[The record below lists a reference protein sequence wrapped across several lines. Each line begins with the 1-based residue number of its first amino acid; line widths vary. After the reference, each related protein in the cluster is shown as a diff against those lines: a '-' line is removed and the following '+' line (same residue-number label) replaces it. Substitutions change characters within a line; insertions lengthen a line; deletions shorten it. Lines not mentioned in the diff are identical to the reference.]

1 MTIDL
6 RSGFIPLLVAAAL
19 ASAPAAPARAAEEEP
34 AMSPG
39 VERVPHDP
47 GVFKPD
53 PSYGTGA
60 YDAERQVDIY
70 GGKREVKTPRP
81 LIEIGRPLYREGPLP
96 PSYHFLGAKN
106 PASPS
111 LVVYGDW
118 RAAMAFNDTGS
129 KEVGQVATRLNLEA
143 DLAITSTERFHAL
156 FRPFDRNGKF
166 TRYEFAGDDRRRGEA
181 TLDGNVDAFFFEG
194 DLGNIASGAF
204 GTYSTVDIPFA
215 AGLMPLVFHNGVWTD
230 DAITGVAFGQAGR
243 NSRTLGISNMDVSVF
258 AGFNKV
264 SSPALRNAL
273 GDFADKDARIMGAAL
288 FVDANEGHWEFGIG
302 RVDGRRELAEQGY
315 DSAAISFTRRYGG
328 WLSNSVRVVGAFGQD
343 RERNRQQ
350 SADGFAVLL
359 ENSLISHKPL
369 TLVPYFNLFAGFDR
383 PQSLA
388 RDPGAGGILKNTGIL
403 FETDGLT
410 NFPKLDD
417 SAHNTYGGALGIQYL
432 FELDQQIVVEI
443 AGLDVR
449 EGAFE
454 AGRAA
459 RGPQYGA
466 GIRYQLPL
474 TNALIFRADAIAA
487 RRDRDN
493 DLLGIRSELRIKF

>member
-1 MTIDL
+1 MTLDL
-6 RSGFIPLLVAAAL
+6 RTGLVAALLVAAA
-19 ASAPAAPARAAEEEP
+19 AGAPAQAADDAP

-47 GVFKPD
+47 KVFKAD
-53 PSYGTGA
+53 PSYGEGS
-60 YDAERQVDIY
+60 YDPARQVDIY
-70 GGKREVKTPRP
+70 GGKKDVKEPRP
-81 LIEIGRPLYREGPLP
+81 LIEIGRPMYREGPLP

-106 PASPS
+106 PASPA
-111 LVVYGDW
+111 LLVYGDW
-118 RAAMAFNDTGS
+118 RTAVAYNDNGK
-129 KEVGQVATRLNLEA
+129 KEVGQAATRLNLEA
-143 DLAITSTERFHAL
+143 DLAITSTERVHAL
-156 FRPFDRNGKF
+156 FRPFDRGGRF
-166 TRYEFAGDDRRRGEA
+166 SRYEFAGDDRRRGEML
-181 TLDGNVDAFFFEG
+181 LDGNVDALFFEG
-194 DLGNIASGAF
+194 DLGNIAAGAF
-204 GTYSTVDIPFA
+204 GAYSPIDIPFS
-215 AGLMPLVFHNGVWTD
+215 AGLMPLVFQNGVWMD
-230 DAITGVAFGQAGR
+230 DAITGFAFGHAGR
-243 NSRTLGISNMDVSVF
+243 NSRALGISNMDISVF
-258 AGFNKV
+258 AGFDKV

-273 GDFADKDARIMGAAL
+273 GDFADRDARIMGAAL
-288 FVDANEGHWEFGIG
+288 FVDATEGHWEFGIG

-328 WLSNSVRVVGAFGQD
+328 WLSNSIRVVGAFGQD

-350 SADGFAVLL
+350 SADGFVVLL

-417 SAHNTYGGALGIQYL
+417 SAHNTYGGALGVQYL
-432 FELDQQIVVEI
+432 FNLDQQLVFEV
-443 AGLDVR
+443 AGLGVR
-449 EGAFE
+449 EGDLE
-454 AGRAA
+454 PGRGA

-466 GIRYQLPL
+466 GVRYQIPL

-487 RRDRDN
+487 RREHDT
-493 DLLGIRSELRIKF
+493 DLLGVRSELRLKF